1 MIGRFSILMGVNLER
16 KAIKNGLS
24 FHPYLMTRKKK
35 EPCHNIFFGPIIYY
49 VIVKDLPLLL
59 DNPFLLQDLISIIP

>member
-24 FHPYLMTRKKK
+24 FHPYLMTRKRKRTM
-35 EPCHNIFFGPIIYY
+35 
-49 VIVKDLPLLL
+49 
-59 DNPFLLQDLISIIP
+59 S